1 MQEGKQ
7 KTEEQAGQSDHVLV
21 VERRKGD
28 QQRIVQEKEN
38 QTL

>member
-7 KTEEQAGQSDHVLV
+7 KTEEQRAQCGCVPV
-21 VERRKGD
+21 VEHKEGD